1 MLASFAGSSMPFG
14 MVVSVGLLV
23 MAALLISLSRGF
35 IQRRGHKD
43 VNDSGLWVD
52 IARIGF
58 KCHSSW
64 KE

>member
-1 MLASFAGSSMPFG
+1 
-14 MVVSVGLLV
+14 
-23 MAALLISLSRGF
+23 LSRGF